1 MTRVALVTGATSGI
15 GAEVAR
21 LFAGAGLKVMATGR
35 DQERGRTLAE
45 ELGAE
50 RCAFRAAELG
60 RSDVADRLVAETV
73 DHFGGLDVL
82 VNSAGFIQHAD
93 ALETSDE
100 LWRQHMSVNVDA
112 LFYLSRAAVRRMKE
126 QGRGGAIV
134 NISSEWGLVGADR
147 AVAYCASKG
156 AVIQITRAMALDHGP
171 DGITVNAVCP
181 GAVDTPMMAAEARLL
196 GTALEEARAKWSAA
210 SPNGRIATVR
220 DVAEAVMFLASPA
233 ATHINGVALP
243 VDGGNIAR

>member
-21 LFAGAGLKVMATGR
+21 RFAGAGLKVMATGR
-35 DQERGRTLAE
+35 DQERGRTLAG

-60 RSDVADRLVAETV
+60 RAEVADRLVAETV

-100 LWRQHMSVNVDA
+100 L
-112 LFYLSRAAVRRMKE
+112 
-126 QGRGGAIV
+126 
-134 NISSEWGLVGADR
+134 
-147 AVAYCASKG
+147 
-156 AVIQITRAMALDHGP
+156 
-171 DGITVNAVCP
+171 
-181 GAVDTPMMAAEARLL
+181 
-196 GTALEEARAKWSAA
+196 
-210 SPNGRIATVR
+210 
-220 DVAEAVMFLASPA
+220 
-233 ATHINGVALP
+233 
-243 VDGGNIAR
+243 